1 MDENILG
8 GDIAGAISKLREHPE
23 IISAVASALSGNT
36 NAESTEKAKSEEVGA
51 SAATAS
57 PFPVEKLS
65 EVMMTLAPML
75 SDASSPAGKEI
86 TGSREDHRY
95 ALLCALRPYLSSERR
110 EMIDYVL
117 KFGKIGDL
125 LKKIK

>member
-8 GDIAGAISKLREHPE
+8 GDIAGAIAKLREHPE
-23 IISAVASALSGNT
+23 IISAVASALSGNVNVQ
-36 NAESTEKAKSEEVGA
+36 NAKEAKSEEVNSDA
-51 SAATAS
+51 SSAP
-57 PFPVEKLS
+57 PFPMEKLS
-65 EVMMTLAPML
+65 EVMTTLAPML
-75 SDASSPAGKEI
+75 SEVSSPVGKEI
-86 TGSREDHRY
+86 SGSREEHRY
-95 ALLCALRPYLSSERR
+95 ALLYALRPYLSSDRR